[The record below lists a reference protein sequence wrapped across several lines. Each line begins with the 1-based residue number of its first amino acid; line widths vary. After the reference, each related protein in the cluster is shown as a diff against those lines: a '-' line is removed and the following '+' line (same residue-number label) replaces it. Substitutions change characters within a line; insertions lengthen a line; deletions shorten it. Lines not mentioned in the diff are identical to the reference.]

1 MTCKNCNDTMRYIS
15 GNQNGGYYICSKCN
29 NLVVTGGAGEPRE
42 ENCCG
47 GNGPNC
53 KCK

>member
-1 MTCKNCNDTMRYIS
+1 MFCKNCNDSMNYIS
-15 GNQNGGYYICSKCN
+15 GNQNGGYYVCNKCGN
-29 NLVVTGGAGEPRE
+29 MVVTGTTSKK

>member
-1 MTCKNCNDTMRYIS
+1 MFCKNCNDSMNYIS
-15 GNQNGGYYICSKCN
+15 GNQNGGYYVCNKCN
-29 NLVVTGGAGEPRE
+29 NLVVTGGAGSPQK